1 MAMPGLRDIARGNLG
16 IMTLSAGIWTF
27 AGQLNNPFQSLFILH
42 LGGTPFQIGL
52 IASIAAITRIIPT
65 LIGGQ
70 LADTYGRKKIIIIT
84 CFMMSFNALVYAFAQ
99 DIRWLIVAAMISA
112 LAHGL
117 REPAFASL
125 IADSTER
132 RTRAQSYA
140 MWSIIPPLFGVASP
154 FIMGTLMDRHG
165 FLPMIRIGYLLLFAA
180 ATTASIIRYY
190 YIEETLPATGPV
202 KMGIREL
209 TVDTLSGIRE
219 TLGTLPRTLKVLGI
233 MGVLFGLGAAIGQPI
248 WVLYATEDVI
258 NLSLSQWGLISAV
271 KTITATL
278 VGFPLARIS
287 DKRGRRFLL
296 IPSIVITPL
305 AIVGFANSRTFV
317 QTLLVTIL
325 ITVLGSMGMSSGQAL
340 FADLTEPQHR
350 GRITA
355 FWSITGTM
363 RSFNLRASPGSLI
376 GATGNLLGGY
386 LYENHNKPTPLYL
399 QSLMV
404 ALAAITG
411 LLYLKEPKNP
421 PPIPAEE

>member
-1 MAMPGLRDIARGNLG
+1 MPGLREIAKGNLG

-27 AGQLNNPFQSLFILH
+27 AGQLNMPFQALYILH
-42 LGGTPFQIGL
+42 LGGTVFHIGL
-52 IASIAAITRIIPT
+52 IAAISAITRIIPT

-70 LADTYGRKKIIIIT
+70 LADTHGRKKIIIIT
-84 CFMMSFNALVYAFAQ
+84 CFMMSFNALVYAFAR
-99 DIRWLIVAAMISA
+99 DIRWLILASMISA

-125 IADSTER
+125 IADSTVR
-132 RTRAQSYA
+132 KSRAQSYA

-154 FIMGTLMDRHG
+154 YIMGTLMDRHG
-165 FLPMIRIGYLLLFAA
+165 FLPMIRIGYLLLFVA

-190 YIEETLPATGPV
+190 YLEETLPATGPT
-202 KMGIREL
+202 KIGIKEL
-209 TVDTLSGIRE
+209 TRDTLTGIRE
-219 TLGTLPRTLKVLGI
+219 TLATLPRTLKVLGV
-233 MGVLFGLGAAIGQPI
+233 MGALFGLGAAIGQPY
-248 WVLYATEDVI
+248 WVIYATEDVI
-258 NLSLSQWGLISAV
+258 NLSLSQWGLIAAV

-287 DKRGRRFLL
+287 DRRGRRFLL
-296 IPSIVITPL
+296 IPCLVITPL
-305 AIVGFANSRTFV
+305 AIVGFINSRTFI

-350 GRITA
+350 GRVTA

-376 GATGNLLGGY
+376 GAAGNLLGGY
-386 LYENHNKPTPLYL
+386 LYGNHHRSTPLYL
-399 QSLMV
+399 QGLMV
-404 ALAAITG
+404 GLAAVVG
-411 LLYLKEPKNP
+411 LLYLKEPKKVSA
-421 PPIPAEE
+421 IPVED

>member
-1 MAMPGLRDIARGNLG
+1 MPGLREIAKGNLG

-27 AGQLNNPFQSLFILH
+27 AGQLNMPFQSLYILH
-42 LGGTPFQIGL
+42 LGGTVFHIGL
-52 IASIAAITRIIPT
+52 LAAISAITRIIPT

-70 LADTYGRKKIIIIT
+70 LADTHGRKKIIIIT
-84 CFMMSFNALVYAFAQ
+84 CFMMSFNALVYAFAR
-99 DIRWLIVAAMISA
+99 DIRWLVLAAMISA

-125 IADSTER
+125 IADSTVR
-132 RTRAQSYA
+132 RSRAQSYA

-154 FIMGTLMDRHG
+154 YIMGTLMDRHG

-190 YIEETLPATGPV
+190 YIEETLPATGPT
-202 KMGIREL
+202 KIGIKEL
-209 TVDTLSGIRE
+209 TRDTLTGIRE
-219 TLGTLPRTLKVLGI
+219 TLSTLPRTLKVLGI
-233 MGVLFGLGAAIGQPI
+233 MGALFGLGAAIGQPY
-248 WVLYATEDVI
+248 WVIYATEDVI
-258 NLSLSQWGLISAV
+258 KLSLSQWGLIAAT

-287 DKRGRRFLL
+287 DRRGRLFLL
-296 IPSIVITPL
+296 VPSIVITPL
-305 AIVGFANSRTFV
+305 AIVGFINSRTFT

-325 ITVLGSMGMSSGQAL
+325 ITFLGSMGMSSGQAL

-363 RSFNLRASPGSLI
+363 RSFNLGASPGSLI

-386 LYENHNKPTPLYL
+386 LYENHSKSTPLYL
-399 QSLMV
+399 QGLMV
-404 ALAAITG
+404 GLAAVTG
-411 LLYLKEPKNP
+411 LLYLKEPKKLE
-421 PPIPAEE
+421 PIPTDD